1 MSRVRRILLVDDDD
15 SVREVARA
23 SLELVGGYQVAT
35 ASSGE
40 ECLELSSASPPDAI
54 LLDVMMPGLDGPS
67 TFARLRDQPQTAH
80 VPVVFLTAKSQE
92 ADQRRLRA
100 LGVAGVIPKPFDPVK
115 LAGELAQI
123 VGWPPASASS
133 VD

>member
-1 MSRVRRILLVDDDD
+1 MDDDD

-23 SLELVGGYQVAT
+23 SLELVGGYEVAT

-40 ECLELSSASPPDAI
+40 ECLELSSATPPDAI

-67 TFARLRDQPQTAH
+67 TLARLRDQPGTAH
-80 VPVVFLTAKSQE
+80 VPVVFLTAKTQE

-100 LGVAGVIPKPFDPVK
+100 LDVAGVLPKPFDPVE
-115 LAGELAQI
+115 LAGDLAQ
-123 VGWPPASASS
+123 VLGWDPASAPASE
-133 VD
+133 